1 MNHWHNEFM
10 AEYHRLEILEE
21 AEQIRLERI
30 ALKSRVYRPGFY
42 ARTMYK
48 FANWMILTGKQLRKR
63 YEIPAV
69 DCSKTRTES
78 FAHW

>member
-1 MNHWHNEFM
+1 
-10 AEYHRLEILEE
+10 
-21 AEQIRLERI
+21 
-30 ALKSRVYRPGFY
+30 
-42 ARTMYK
+42 MYN

-78 FAHW
+78 FANW